1 MSIRLTAAAE
11 AALRERLALQPEG
24 TRVRVLTYGTGCLC
38 KPQHT
43 EAQLSFDT
51 LYSEQEDELFEVCG
65 LPFVMKKNASCA
77 CSSELR
83 VGLAGLPR

>member
-51 LYSEQEDELFEVCG
+51 QYSEQEDELFDVCG
-65 LPFVMKKNASCA
+65 LPFVMKNASCA